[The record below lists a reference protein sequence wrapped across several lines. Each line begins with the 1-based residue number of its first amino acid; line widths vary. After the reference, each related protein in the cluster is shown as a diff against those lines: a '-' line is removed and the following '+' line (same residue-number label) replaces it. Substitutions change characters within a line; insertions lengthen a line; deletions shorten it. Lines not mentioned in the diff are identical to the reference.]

1 MRFHLIAQFAD
12 ELVRDH
18 EDEDLRSSDG
28 LTDVWQRTLERS
40 EGTVRAL
47 DLDLDLDPVLN
58 P

>member
-47 DLDLDLDPVLN
+47 DLDLDPVLN